1 MNLHYGNLK
10 GGHMCTEM
18 DNHARTG
25 VVDLCDRGLDQYRAA
40 LIHGITSSEVTEC
53 LLSLGLVRPAASS
66 PGDFEPVSPDVAL
79 SVLSQP
85 IQRVMLEQQDALTA
99 LRFAISRANST
110 YADILQQQRAPIR
123 PLLGEE
129 AISAS
134 LEEAVRSCRE
144 ELLTAQPGGGR
155 SEEVLAEALERD
167 LNLCARGVRQRTL
180 YQHTVRAHGPTLTY
194 IERVTGAGA
203 EVRTLDELFER
214 LIICDR
220 TVAFIPTAQQER
232 RTAALLIE
240 HPGVVAFLIGVFE
253 NAWERADAMSVGR
266 TCERPPLLTDQ
277 TRQAILRLMVDG
289 YTDASIA
296 SRLGLSPRSVAAHIK
311 KAAEALGSRSRAQLA
326 YLVAQSGLLDAPV
339 GQTADTA
346 AHVG

>member
-18 DNHARTG
+18 DNLSEHGA
-25 VVDLCDRGLDQYRAA
+25 VELCERGLDQYRAA
-40 LIHGITSSEVTEC
+40 LIHGRTSTEVVEC
-53 LLSLGLVRPAASS
+53 LLALGLVRTTTSS
-66 PGDFEPVSPDVAL
+66 PKAFEPVSPDVAL

-85 IQRVMLEQQDALTA
+85 IQRTILEQQDALAA
-99 LRFAISRANST
+99 LQLSISRANGT
-110 YADILQQQRAPIR
+110 YADVQQQQRAPVR
-123 PLLGEE
+123 PLIGEE

-155 SEEVLAEALERD
+155 SEDVLTEALERD
-167 LNLCARGVRQRTL
+167 LDLCARGVRQRTL
-180 YQHTVRAHGPTLTY
+180 YQHTVRSHGPTLTY
-194 IERVTGAGA
+194 IEHVTKAGA
-203 EVRTLDELFER
+203 EVRTLDELFDR

-220 TVAFIPTAQQER
+220 TVAFIPNALQER
-232 RTAALLIE
+232 RTSALLIE
-240 HPGVVAFLIGVFE
+240 HPGLIAYLVGVFE
-253 NAWERADAMSVGR
+253 HAWERADAVSVGDAHL
-266 TCERPPLLTDQ
+266 RPPLLTDQ

-296 SRLGLSPRSVAAHIK
+296 SRLGMSSRTVAAHIK

-326 YLVAQSGLLDAPV
+326 YLVAQSGLLDAPA
-339 GQTADTA
+339 GQAADTA
-346 AHVG
+346 QHVS

>member
-18 DNHARTG
+18 DNLARTG
-25 VVDLCDRGLDQYRAA
+25 EVELCDRGLTQYRDA
-40 LIHGITSSEVTEC
+40 LMNGSTSTEVAEC
-53 LLSLGLVRPAASS
+53 LHTLGLLRPAASNS
-66 PGDFEPVSPDVAL
+66 GTLEPVSPDVAL

-85 IQRVMLEQQDALTA
+85 IHRVILEQQDALAA
-99 LRFAISRANST
+99 LHLAISRANST
-110 YADILQQQRAPIR
+110 YADVQQQRRAPVR

-155 SEEVLAEALERD
+155 SENILAEALDRD
-167 LNLCARGVRQRTL
+167 LALLARGVRQRTL
-180 YQHTVRAHGPTLTY
+180 YQHTARSHGPTLTY
-194 IERVTGAGA
+194 IEQVAKSGA

-220 TVAFIPTAQQER
+220 TVAFIPNAQQER
-232 RTAALLIE
+232 RQSALMIE
-240 HPGVVAFLIGVFE
+240 HPGVVAYLVGVFE
-253 NAWERADAMSVGR
+253 HAWERADPIPVVAS
-266 TCERPPLLTDQ
+266 CQRPPLLTDQ

-296 SRLGLSPRSVAAHIK
+296 SRLGMSSRTVAAHIK

-326 YLVAQSGLLDAPV
+326 YLVAQSGVLDQPA
-339 GQTADTA
+339 GQQAS
-346 AHVG
+346 